1 MAGLIPEA
9 FIQDLLAR
17 VDVVS
22 VVERHVPL
30 RKAGINYSACCPFH
44 NEKTPSFTVSP
55 TKQFYYCFGCGAHGS
70 AIGFLMEYSGLGFV
84 EAVEE
89 LATSVGLQ
97 VPRPQTQPDA
107 AATAAYSARTTTLA
121 ACMTRA
127 AQYYRQQL
135 KASERAI
142 DYLKGRGLS
151 GEIAARFG
159 LGYAPAGWQ
168 SLAEP
173 CHDYAH
179 NAALAECGL
188 VIDNEQGRRYDRFR
202 DRIMFPILD
211 QRGNVIAFGG
221 RILDQGEPKYLNSPE
236 TPLFEKG
243 RELYGLT
250 QARKAI
256 REQDAVIVVEGYMD
270 VVGLAQLGIENV
282 VATLGTATTGLHLQK
297 LFRLTD
303 RVIFCFDRDAAGDK
317 AARRAVEVAL
327 EFLADNKSVEVL
339 QMPGNQ
345 DPDEFV
351 RTHGKEAFLALASS
365 ATRLS
370 EFLVRQLVQETQ
382 PYSAEGRAQLIHVAK
397 PLLARVQ
404 APVLRLQLIKA
415 LSGLAQMTTAEI
427 EAACDLKPLQTRRRA
442 PLHLPPRQAARSLE
456 YRLLEN
462 VLRQPARARRL
473 PLELII
479 GEAPEAQALR
489 AIVQAVNDGRLLLA
503 DDETG
508 GQPDAS
514 PLGQLLEYFRDTEV
528 APLLVQFAAS
538 MTDAPGDAQALEAEF
553 ADALTRLEQV
563 GLTQAITSLSQKER
577 QLGLSVEE
585 RQQYVKLLGRKA
597 QAARPR
603 QEG

>member
-1 MAGLIPEA
+1 MAGLIPDA

-30 RKAGINYSACCPFH
+30 KKAGINYSACCPFH

-55 TKQFYYCFGCGAHGS
+55 AKQFYYCFGCGAHGS

-89 LATSVGLQ
+89 LATSVGLE
-97 VPRPQTQPDA
+97 VPRQERQPGA
-107 AATAAYSARTTTLA
+107 APTPEHTARSTTWS
-121 ACMTRA
+121 ACMTQAAHFYRA
-127 AQYYRQQL
+127 QL
-135 KASERAI
+135 KASTSAI

-151 GEIAARFG
+151 GEVAARFG
-159 LGYAPAGWQ
+159 LGYAPAKWQ
-168 SLAEP
+168 ALAEP
-173 CHDYAH
+173 FADYAH
-179 NAALAECGL
+179 NEALAQCGL
-188 VIDNEQGRRYDRFR
+188 VIDNDQGRRYDRFR

-211 QRGNVIAFGG
+211 QRGQVIAFGG
-221 RILDQGEPKYLNSPE
+221 RILEQGEPKYLNSPE

-243 RELYGLT
+243 RELYGLV

-256 REQDAVIVVEGYMD
+256 REQEAVIVVEGYMD
-270 VVGLAQLGIENV
+270 VVSLAQLGVENV
-282 VATLGTATTGLHLQK
+282 VATLGTATTGQHLQK

-303 RVIFCFDRDAAGDK
+303 HVIFCFDRDAAGDK

-327 EFLADNKSVEVL
+327 EYLADNKSVEVL

-351 RTHGKEAFLALASS
+351 RSHGREAFLTLAGS

-415 LSGLAQMTTAEI
+415 LAGPAQMTVAEI

-442 PLHLPPRQAARSLE
+442 PVRLPPRQAARSLE

-462 VLRQPARARRL
+462 VLQQPARVRRL
-473 PLELII
+473 PLELIV
-479 GEAPEAQALR
+479 GDAPEALALR
-489 AIVQAVNDGRLLLA
+489 AIAQAVSDGQLVIDEA
-503 DDETG
+503 DAAA
-508 GQPDAS
+508 DARGS
-514 PLGQLLEYFRDTEV
+514 PLGRLLEYFRDTEV
-528 APLLVQFAAS
+528 APLLVHFAAGLADEAVDQEA
-538 MTDAPGDAQALEAEF
+538 MEAEF
-553 ADALTRLEQV
+553 ADALARLEQV
-563 GLTQAITSLSQKER
+563 GLTQAIASLSQKER
-577 QLGLSVEE
+577 QVGLSVEE
-585 RQQYVKLLGRKA
+585 RQQYVKLLARKA
-597 QAARPR
+597 HAARAR